1 MTFCRTFHKSGSGN
15 KTRVDPDK
23 RYQHRYMTSQ
33 RACSHHR
40 TFWHTILRFILY
52 LIICLQQAIEV
63 SCGRSQQP
71 SGGVVFYDSKKS
83 SGTKQILSSKA
94 ANHKNRETQKKWAKM
109 RQRLQTM
116 LGYETVARSEKTH
129 VFRCREIKTM
139 RLNLK
144 KRLCTSPVAAGTR
157 YQRHFKRLHRLLL
170 LLFLFSRPNEALQYV
185 CTSAF
190 YSL

>member
-1 MTFCRTFHKSGSGN
+1 
-15 KTRVDPDK
+15 
-23 RYQHRYMTSQ
+23 MTSQ
-33 RACSHHR
+33 RACSHRR

-63 SCGRSQQP
+63 RGGRSRQP

-94 ANHKNRETQKKWAKM
+94 ANHKNRKTPKKWAKM

-116 LGYETVARSEKTH
+116 FGYETVARSEKTH

-170 LLFLFSRPNEALQYV
+170 LLFFFQAQRGAAICLYFSFLQLV
-185 CTSAF
+185 TKSVQVRKQSQRLNF
-190 YSL
+190 PFGGKKK

>member
-1 MTFCRTFHKSGSGN
+1 MSG
-15 KTRVDPDK
+15 
-23 RYQHRYMTSQ
+23 
-33 RACSHHR
+33 
-40 TFWHTILRFILY
+40 
-52 LIICLQQAIEV
+52 
-63 SCGRSQQP
+63 GRSRQP

-94 ANHKNRETQKKWAKM
+94 ANHKNRKTPKKWAKM

-116 LGYETVARSEKTH
+116 FGYETVARSEKTH

-170 LLFLFSRPNEALQYV
+170 LFSRPNGICLYFSFLRLVTKSVRVREQWQRLNFPFGGKKKKNLWIPQSPHP
-185 CTSAF
+185 TSAHLNSDRCSF
-190 YSL
+190 I